1 MAAEHVTVWRDPQQ
15 LPPGLSPNGH
25 RPSERLAELMEKLPQ
40 MVYGAF
46 AAVLQQQPVTTVS
59 AQQHLCHECLGARF
73 AFERQ
78 HGDEIRTA
86 MGLAAKAAGV
96 EPGSPQASQVDFAP
110 FLPERLQPGQAS
122 GLPAINP
129 SITTVAG
136 SEVCQ
141 WHIPGVQSGRRPLL
155 IASAGV
161 NLGAFGMP
169 G

>member
-1 MAAEHVTVWRDPQQ
+1 MTEMPPDPQQ

-25 RPSERLAELMEKLPQ
+25 RPSERLAQLMEELPQ
-40 MVYGAF
+40 MLFSAF
-46 AAVLQQQPVTTVS
+46 GQALQRQPVTTVS

-78 HGDEIRTA
+78 HGEEIKVA
-86 MGLAAKAAGV
+86 MGLAAKAAGI

-122 GLPAINP
+122 GIPAINP

-136 SEVCQ
+136 NEVCQ
-141 WHIPGVQSGRRPLL
+141 WHIPGVQAGRRPLL
-155 IASAGV
+155 VAPAGV
-161 NLGAFGMP
+161 NLASLGLTG
-169 G
+169 